1 MKYNDLINELLD
13 LLDKD
18 SKIIQIKKIK
28 KKLLNDENLKE
39 NIENYRATKN
49 LESKKK
55 LYQNKDYVEYLTLE
69 NEINLMMY
77 NIKSKF
83 NTFNNRK
90 CHHESN

>member
-49 LESKKK
+49 LESK
-55 LYQNKDYVEYLTLE
+55 
-69 NEINLMMY
+69 
-77 NIKSKF
+77 
-83 NTFNNRK
+83 
-90 CHHESN
+90 